1 MDVIYIK
8 FNLKEDSGAH
18 LILTYFYAQN
28 ISGLKYKNRN

>member
-18 LILTYFYAQN
+18 LILTYLYAQN
-28 ISGLKYKNRN
+28 ISGLKSKSRN